1 MTETSELKPIIEL
14 LTNAKD
20 SLAKSFQLMVDSSIP
35 TERVLLDLTN
45 EAIQKTEFVLNRL
58 EDRAF
63 RDGIARDKS
72 DQLIDFDDKGRTII

>member
-1 MTETSELKPIIEL
+1 MTETSELKPIIEML
-14 LTNAKD
+14 EIAKEN
-20 SLAKSFQLMVDSSIP
+20 LAKSFQMMVDTTTP